1 MARAGRI
8 VDLSQE
14 IYHQAPTFPWDPK
27 CGVIVHNTVESI
39 GFNVTQLCMS
49 AHQGTHVDAPYHF
62 LDDGLTVDRIPAEV
76 FVGDAILIDARYK
89 KPKELLTQQDLQ
101 GREAAI
107 TRGSR
112 VVIMTGWDE
121 VFPDRRYLIDF
132 PSLSKDLAD
141 WLASKRIALLGVDFP
156 SLSLPDGPYVHR
168 SLLGA
173 GVVIIEGLCHL
184 KEIRAEKFYLIA
196 APLKIRGRDGS
207 PVRALGI
214 VDG

>member
-1 MARAGRI
+1 MARSGRI

-27 CGVIVHNTVESI
+27 CGIIIHNTVESI

-62 LDDGLTVDRIPAEV
+62 LDNGLTIDRIPPEV
-76 FVGDAILIDARYK
+76 FVGDAILVDARHK
-89 KPKELLTQQDLQ
+89 KPKELLTPGDLTT
-101 GREAAI
+101 REAEI

-121 VFPDRRYLIDF
+121 TFPDRRYLSDF
-132 PSLSKDLAD
+132 PSVSKDLAD
-141 WLASKRIALLGVDFP
+141 WLASRRIALLGVDFP
-156 SLSLPDGPYVHR
+156 SLSLTDGPAVHR
-168 SLLGA
+168 TLLGA

-184 KEIRAEKFYLIA
+184 SEIRAGTFHLIA

-214 VDG
+214 VDD